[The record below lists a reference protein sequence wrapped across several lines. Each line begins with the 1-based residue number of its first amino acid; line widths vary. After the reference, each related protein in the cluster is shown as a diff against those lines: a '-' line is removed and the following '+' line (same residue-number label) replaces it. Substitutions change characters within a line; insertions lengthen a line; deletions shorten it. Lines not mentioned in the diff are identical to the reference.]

1 MRSSTVLGKPI
12 DPDAALDLT
21 GDELV
26 DEWRGVNLEDVDEV
40 TGGLAGLLRSRSRAL
55 LSDLIR
61 PHHRALVL
69 SSVMVPVLLSL
80 LVVPVVYT
88 FLDDFRPSAIFGWLR
103 RAKPAG
109 EHDAVPATSPVTN
122 RVSAG

>member
-1 MRSSTVLGKPI
+1 MTSVEPDEVHVI

-21 GDELV
+21 GAELV

-61 PHHRALVL
+61 PHHRRMRFARLATRAG
-69 SSVMVPVLLSL
+69 SCWCCCAR
-80 LVVPVVYT
+80 T
-88 FLDDFRPSAIFGWLR
+88 LR
-103 RAKPAG
+103 
-109 EHDAVPATSPVTN
+109 
-122 RVSAG
+122 